1 MLTLI
6 FYSRWNILSAKTPQN
21 KQIENSQSLEKELD
35 KKEILIAEAE
45 DELHWLSST
54 YMSSLGMNAEIANSG
69 EKAMD
74 CFFGSMKKNRPYDAI
89 ILDTHLSNPSGL
101 DVAKRI
107 RREKPDQKLVIV
119 TTSPKEYLP
128 SECLQTAGIKDKDI
142 LTMPFRISKLGHVLK
157 N

>member
-119 TTSPKEYLP
+119 TTSPREYLS
-128 SECLQTAGIKDKDI
+128 SECLKTA
-142 LTMPFRISKLGHVLK
+142 R
-157 N
+157 

>member
-1 MLTLI
+1 
-6 FYSRWNILSAKTPQN
+6 
-21 KQIENSQSLEKELD
+21 
-35 KKEILIAEAE
+35 
-45 DELHWLSST
+45 
-54 YMSSLGMNAEIANSG
+54 MNTEIANSG

-119 TTSPKEYLP
+119 TTSPREYLS
-128 SECLQTAGIKDKDI
+128 SECLKTA
-142 LTMPFRISKLGHVLK
+142 R
-157 N
+157 

>member
-89 ILDTHLSNPSGL
+89 ILNTHLSNPSGL

-128 SECLQTAGIKDKDI
+128 SECLETARIKDKDI
-142 LTMPFRISKLGHVLK
+142 LTMPFRISKLGLVLK

>member
-1 MLTLI
+1 
-6 FYSRWNILSAKTPQN
+6 
-21 KQIENSQSLEKELD
+21 
-35 KKEILIAEAE
+35 
-45 DELHWLSST
+45 
-54 YMSSLGMNAEIANSG
+54 MNTEIANSG

-89 ILDTHLSNPSGL
+89 ILDTHLSSPSGL

-128 SECLQTAGIKDKDI
+128 SECLETAGIKDKDI
-142 LTMPFRISKLGHVLK
+142 LTMPFRISKLGLVLK

>member
-1 MLTLI
+1 
-6 FYSRWNILSAKTPQN
+6 
-21 KQIENSQSLEKELD
+21 
-35 KKEILIAEAE
+35 
-45 DELHWLSST
+45 
-54 YMSSLGMNAEIANSG
+54 MNTEIANSG

-128 SECLQTAGIKDKDI
+128 SECLETARIKDKDI
-142 LTMPFRISKLGHVLK
+142 LTMPFRISKLGLVLK